1 MKSRKAFQF
10 LVRNIPWTADRSVLK
25 DHFGQFGAITEISY
39 PLNYE
44 TGFYRRFAF
53 IKMKDHAGIE
63 KVLNHD
69 EHVIDNTKV
78 LVLKLF

>member
-1 MKSRKAFQF
+1 MLIEQNKET
-10 LVRNIPWTADRSVLK
+10 LPWFSPYNETWYYNRLYVCV
-25 DHFGQFGAITEISY
+25 QISIFIFK
-39 PLNYE
+39 NYE

-78 LVLKLF
+78 LVLSKYR

>member
-1 MKSRKAFQF
+1 MSM
-10 LVRNIPWTADRSVLK
+10 
-25 DHFGQFGAITEISY
+25 G
-39 PLNYE
+39 NYE

-78 LVLKLF
+78 LIKNYFVIHK